1 MGSVVFINFY
11 QTQKI
16 LCFSPTR
23 EILWWWG
30 QTLVSLGSK
39 YAYKK
44 VFVIWRK
51 TEPSLR
57 KKRFQHLV
65 TRYMRQNNIFTF
77 CRWKISPSELFSSK
91 KWWVSSHELFY
102 PRKIFLFARFLPF
115 TFSSVTN
122 PDKLPRLTKTFL
134 ETFLSPRNNGTL
146 NISKFSSIVLLSFVK
161 FCSDATIKLNP
172 TFCLY

>member
-44 VFVIWRK
+44 VFVKRRK

-77 CRWKISPSELFSSK
+77 CRRKVSLSELFSSK

-102 PRKIFLFARFLPF
+102 HRKNFLFARFIPF
-115 TFSSVTN
+115 TFSPVTDPN
-122 PDKLPRLTKTFL
+122 KPLVLQKLF
-134 ETFLSPRNNGTL
+134 
-146 NISKFSSIVLLSFVK
+146 
-161 FCSDATIKLNP
+161 
-172 TFCLY
+172 